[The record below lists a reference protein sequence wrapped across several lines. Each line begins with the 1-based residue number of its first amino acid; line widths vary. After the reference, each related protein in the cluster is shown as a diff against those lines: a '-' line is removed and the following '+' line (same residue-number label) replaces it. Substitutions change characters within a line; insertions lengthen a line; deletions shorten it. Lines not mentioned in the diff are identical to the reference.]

1 MPKATTRTLL
11 REGDGGLVRRTV
23 LPGGLRVITEQVP
36 GVRSAAFGI
45 WVGVGSRDETPSQ
58 MGSAHYLEHLL
69 FKGTRTRSALEISSA
84 IEAVG
89 GELNAYTTKEYTTF
103 YARVLDVDLPLAID
117 VVSDVV
123 THAVIRA
130 EDVEAERGVI
140 LEEIAMHDDDHAD
153 AVHEEFAAALFGGS
167 ALARPILGTVDTI
180 ESLSRRSI
188 NGFYRRRYRPEHMVV
203 AAAGNLDHADVVRRV
218 RAAFADVLDPAQ
230 EVVPARRRRHAR
242 SHAPAVHV
250 TQRDTEQAHLVL
262 GGPGLVRGDD
272 RRFALSVLSTA
283 LGGGMSSRLF
293 QEVREKRGLAYS
305 VYSYAQGYSDEGM
318 FGVYVGC
325 LPGKVETVLDVCRT
339 ELQDVARHGLTADE
353 IERGKGQVKGSAVL
367 GQEDTGARMTR
378 IARSELHGQPLLS
391 MNEALDRVDAVT
403 AGEIADLAAELLGR
417 PMTLAV
423 IGPFPDRDALRL
435 G

>member
-1 MPKATTRTLL
+1 MPKASTRTLL
-11 REGDGGLVRRTV
+11 REGDGGIVRRSV

-36 GVRSAAFGI
+36 GVRSVAFGV
-45 WVGVGSRDETPSQ
+45 WVGVGSRDETPAQ

-69 FKGTRTRSALEISSA
+69 FKGTRERSALEISAS

-89 GELNAYTTKEYTTF
+89 GDLNAYTTKEYTTF

-123 THAVIRA
+123 TNALVRA
-130 EDVEAERGVI
+130 EDVEGERGVI

-153 AVHEEFAAALFGGS
+153 AVHEEFAAALFGDSPLG
-167 ALARPILGTVDTI
+167 RPILGTIETI
-180 ESLSRRSI
+180 ESLTPRAI
-188 NGFYRRRYRPEHMVV
+188 KTFYRRRYRPEHMVV

-218 RAAFADVLDPAQ
+218 RAAFAHMLDDDQAI
-230 EVVPARRRRHAR
+230 
-242 SHAPAVHV
+242 APPRKAGRPRAHQAGHRVS
-250 TQRDTEQAHLVL
+250 TRDTEQAHLVL
-262 GGPGLVRGDD
+262 GVPGITRGDD
-272 RRFALSVLSTA
+272 QRYALTVLSTV

-325 LPGKVETVLDVCRT
+325 LPGKVSTVLDVVLA
-339 ELQDVARHGLTADE
+339 ELDSVARTGLPADE
-353 IERGKGQVKGSAVL
+353 IARGKGQVKGSAVL

-378 IARSELHGQPLLS
+378 IARAELHGLPLLS
-391 MNEALDRVDAVT
+391 MTETLQRIDRVSQQD
-403 AGEIADLAAELLGR
+403 IADLAGDLLRR

-423 IGPFPDRDALRL
+423 VGPFDETTSFS

>member
-1 MPKATTRTLL
+1 MPKASTRTLL

-36 GVRSAAFGI
+36 GVRSVAFGI
-45 WVGVGSRDETPSQ
+45 WVAVGSRDETPAQ

-69 FKGTRTRSALEISSA
+69 FKGTRSRSALDISA
-84 IEAVG
+84 GIEAVG

-123 THAVIRA
+123 SHALLRSA
-130 EDVEAERGVI
+130 DVEAERGVI

-153 AVHEEFAAALFGGS
+153 AVHEEFAAALFGASPLG
-167 ALARPILGTVDTI
+167 RPILGTVETI
-180 ESLSRRSI
+180 ESLTRRSI
-188 NGFYRRRYRPEHMVV
+188 NAFYRRRYQPQNMVV
-203 AAAGNLDHADVVRRV
+203 AASGNLEHGDVVRRV
-218 RAAFADVLDPAQ
+218 RAAFADILDPAQ
-230 EVVPARRRRHAR
+230 QVAGPRTPGEPGAHA
-242 SHAPAVHV
+242 AGVHV
-250 TQRDTEQAHLVL
+250 TSRDTEQAHLVL
-262 GGPGLVRGDD
+262 GVPGIVRGDD

-318 FGVYVGC
+318 FGVYVVC
-325 LPGKVETVLDVCRT
+325 LPGKVATVLDVCMS
-339 ELQDVARHGLTADE
+339 ELQQVAEHGLSPLE

-378 IARSELHGQPLLS
+378 IARSELHHLPLLS
-391 MNEALDRVDAVT
+391 INESLDRVDAVT
-403 AGEIADLAAELLGR
+403 AADISELAADLLGR
-417 PMTLAV
+417 PLTLAV
-423 IGPFPDRDALRL
+423 VGPFPESTDFGLR
-435 G
+435 